1 MVNKTDK
8 IDIFEV
14 LAKIGDG
21 DRKYFDDLTST
32 QKKSL
37 APIVLL
43 RWLTGVRSTQ
53 QIKYL
58 NTFVNP
64 LVFKLHQHQDLL
76 LKLMMAS
83 TTEKNQRCKW
93 IKKRSNE
100 KVSMSLDV
108 VQRYYKCN
116 EREAK
121 DYLPLISAD
130 DLIEMANSLG
140 EDTKFINDLTKNE
153 LNL

>member
-1 MVNKTDK
+1 MASKAEKV
-8 IDIFEV
+8 DIIEV
-14 LAKIGDG
+14 LNKISDG
-21 DRKYFDDLTST
+21 DRNYFDNLSPT

-43 RWLTGVRSTQ
+43 RWLTGVRSAK

-83 TTEKNQRCKW
+83 VTEKKQRFKW
-93 IKKRSNE
+93 IKKKLNE
-100 KVSMSLDV
+100 KVSMSMDV
-108 VQRYYKCN
+108 IQRYYRCN

-140 EDTKFINDLTKNE
+140 EDVKFINDLTKNE